1 MADDMPLS
9 EQEKLEALGEVN
21 LAGSSDMDRM
31 IAESE
36 ERWRNRPRVIPT
48 EDMRGFKISEPRVC
62 RLPNGGVSA
71 GVIAQLQRN
80 RAAREA
86 EKKEE
91 RQEPNIEL

>member
-9 EQEKLEALGEVN
+9 EQEKQEAFGEMN
-21 LAGSSDMDRM
+21 LAGSSDVDRM

-36 ERWRNRPRVIPT
+36 KRWRNRPRMIPT
-48 EDMRGFKISEPRVC
+48 EDTGDFKISEPRVC
-62 RLPNGGVSA
+62 QLPNGGVSA

-80 RAAREA
+80 RALREA
-86 EKKEE
+86 KKKEE